1 MYKKE
6 NGGGAGGGRKK
17 KKKEFSVKRNRISVG
32 SPFYQTK
39 MS

>member
-1 MYKKE
+1 ME
-6 NGGGAGGGRKK
+6 AERVGGERK

>member
-1 MYKKE
+1 ME
-6 NGGGAGGGRKK
+6 GGGEERE
-17 KKKEFSVKRNRISVG
+17 KKEFSVKRNRISVG